1 MSSKRDFYEVLGVS
15 KDADDGALK
24 KAFRRMAMKYHP
36 DRNPDDTEAKAKFQE
51 VNEAYSVLSDEQ
63 KRQAY
68 DAYGHAGVDAAAGM
82 GGGHGAGQAGFSDV
96 FNDIFGDFFGGGMGG
111 QGAQAQQRGAD
122 LRYNLSLTLEQAV
135 LGTTMKIR
143 VPTLVPCGDCSGSG
157 AAKGSKPIQCSDCAG
172 MGQVRIQQGFFSV
185 QQTCPS
191 CRGAGQVISNP
202 CKKCRGDGRVEDY
215 KSLSVKVPPGV
226 DNGDRIRLGGKGQA
240 GLHGAPS
247 GDLYVQ
253 VNVKEHAIFNREG
266 SDLHC
271 DVPIGFV
278 SAAIGG
284 ELDVPTLTGKVKL
297 KIPPETQTNRV
308 FRLRGKGAKA
318 IRGGAVGDLLCR
330 VVVETPVNLN
340 TEQKG
345 LLHQLKTSMEQSG
358 KKHSPKEG
366 TWFNRVKQFFDE
378 MKT

>member
-15 KDADDGALK
+15 KGASDGELK

-36 DRNPDDTEAKAKFQE
+36 DRNPDDKNAKAQFQE
-51 VNEAYSVLSDEQ
+51 VNEAYSVLSDES

-82 GGGHGAGQAGFSDV
+82 GGGQAGQAGFSDV

-111 QGAQAQQRGAD
+111 QGGQASHRGAD
-122 LRYNLSLTLEQAV
+122 LRYNLTLDLEQAV
-135 LGTTMKIR
+135 LGTTVQIR
-143 VPTLVPCGDCSGSG
+143 VPTLVPCGECGSTG
-157 AAKGSKPIQCSDCAG
+157 AAKGSKPVQCTDCAG

-185 QQTCPS
+185 QQTCPT
-191 CRGAGQVISNP
+191 CRGSGQMISNP
-202 CKKCRGDGRVEDY
+202 CGKCRGQGRVEEY
-215 KSLSVKVPPGV
+215 KSLSVKVPKGV
-226 DNGDRIRLGGKGQA
+226 DNGDRIRLGGEGQA
-240 GLHGAPS
+240 GLHGAHS

-253 VNVKEHAIFNREG
+253 ISVRDHAIFNREG

-278 SAAIGG
+278 TAALGG

-297 KIPPETQTNRV
+297 KIPHETQTGRV
-308 FRLRGKGAKA
+308 FRLRGKGVKA
-318 IRGGAVGDLLCR
+318 IRGGATGDLLCR
-330 VVVETPVNLN
+330 VTVETPINLN
-340 TEQKG
+340 TEQKE
-345 LLHQLKTSMEQSG
+345 LLQNLHHSMEQSG

-366 TWFNRVKQFFDE
+366 SWFNRVKQFFDE
-378 MKT
+378 MKS